1 MKTEITKETI
11 TFLGKRL
18 NELTESEKD
27 DMIIYLATEWEK
39 YKSLYFDGLKQN
51 GLGISK

>member
-11 TFLGKRL
+11 TYLGKRL

-27 DMIIYLATEWEK
+27 DLIIYLAKNYREYEEK
-39 YKSLYFDGLKQN
+39 YFYAIKRN
-51 GLGISK
+51 GFGIIV

>member
-11 TFLGKRL
+11 TYLGKRL

-27 DMIIYLATEWEK
+27 DLIIYLATNWKK
-39 YKSLYFDGLKQN
+39 YQDIYFDNLKSA
-51 GLGISK
+51 GLGILK